1 MDDPYAIL
9 GVKKEASEEE
19 VRRAYRKLAKK
30 LHPDLNPGDKKSEE
44 QFKKVS
50 AAYDLL
56 GEPEKRA
63 KFDRGEI
70 DASGAERPEHK
81 FYKEYAGT
89 HDARRYHT
97 DAGVDDLGDIFADL
111 FGRHRQGA
119 RSDFKIRG
127 GDVRYKLA
135 IEFLEAVNGATKRI
149 TLPGGAPLD
158 VKIPEGVKDGQSI
171 RLRGKGQPGV
181 NGGPA
186 GDAFVEIAVLPHPV
200 FRRDGDDI
208 VMDLPVTFDEAVLGA
223 KVETPTISGRLRV
236 SIPEGSSSGQTL
248 RLRHKGV
255 KSAGAK
261 KHGDQKCIIKIVPP
275 ATIDDDLRT
284 FMESWRASHSYNPRT
299 HL

>member
-1 MDDPYAIL
+1 MDDPYSSL

-19 VRRAYRKLAKK
+19 VRLAYRKLAKK

-56 GEPEKRA
+56 GDAEKRA

-89 HDARRYHT
+89 HDARRYGA
-97 DAGVDDLGDIFADL
+97 DAGADDLGDIFSDL
-111 FGRHRQGA
+111 FGRHRGGT

-127 GDVRYKLA
+127 ADVRYRLA
-135 IEFLEAVNGATKRI
+135 TEFLEAVNGATKRI
-149 TLPGGAPLD
+149 TLPGGVPLD

-171 RLRGKGQPGV
+171 RLQGKGQPGV

-186 GDAFVEIAVLPHPV
+186 GDAFVEIAVLPHPI
-200 FRRDGDDI
+200 FRRDGDNI
-208 VMDLPVTFDEAVLGA
+208 VMDLPVTLDEAVLGA

-236 SIPEGSSSGQTL
+236 TVPEGSSSGQTL

-255 KSAGAK
+255 KSGGAK
-261 KHGDQKCIIKIVPP
+261 KHGDQKCIIKIVSP
-275 ATIDDDLRT
+275 AKIDDDLRT
-284 FMESWRASHSYNPRT
+284 FMESWREAHSYNPRT